1 MFIIY
6 FILGLGIGFSCG
18 LSVMKNGKDALTEA
32 LRDRDIEIIKLKNRL
47 EIEKQANLEAEQQ
60 LNKMLIEQGKVLSG
74 NNL

>member
-1 MFIIY
+1 MFIVY
-6 FILGLGIGFSCG
+6 FILGLGIGFSFG
-18 LSVMKNGKDALTEA
+18 LGVMKNGKDALTQA